1 MMHGLYSLKATVT
14 DGTMFSLPINRGFS
28 RLSTVYWSLIGPD
41 GKETTQFFHPLKQL
55 VTPADPDSGLIP
67 STTATDT
74 LSWNITVGSDRY
86 PQFDCDSV
94 GESFHRLRVAQLIH
108 QGSDSFSMSSDQ
120 YRSDTFI
127 AAMNL
132 EKAPGAASHT
142 GINTRSGSQL
152 SLNFKNLG
160 ATRQIHVVMHYEVVC
175 NVSASGVEIL
185 D

>member
-1 MMHGLYSLKATVT
+1 MA
-14 DGTMFSLPINRGFS
+14 
-28 RLSTVYWSLIGPD
+28 
-41 GKETTQFFHPLKQL
+41 
-55 VTPADPDSGLIP
+55 
-67 STTATDT
+67 
-74 LSWNITVGSDRY
+74 WNITVGSDRY

-108 QGSDSFSMSSDQ
+108 QGSDSFSISSSQ
-120 YRSDTFI
+120 YRSNRFI
-127 AAMNL
+127 GAMNL

-160 ATRQIHVVMHYEVVC
+160 ASVRQIHVVMHYEVVC
-175 NVSASGVEIL
+175 NVSASGVDIL